1 MEIKNKLEIGD
12 NLAILYNIEN
22 ESIDL
27 IYCDILYNTGKN
39 FKDYNDN
46 LGSPQDAVKWYRHR
60 FVEMKRVLK
69 DTGLLYIQCDY
80 NLSHYIKILLDEIF
94 GVNNFINEI
103 IWWYNSAPRKKKDFG
118 KRHDTI
124 FRYSKSDNY
133 FFNQDSKYIR
143 QAYSPT
149 APRGYEKEKYYD
161 DRGKIM
167 DDV

>member
-1 MEIKNKLEIGD
+1 MEYINKLFNED
-12 NLAILYNIEN
+12 NLSLLKRLPN

-46 LGSPQDAVKWYRHR
+46 LGTPEEAIEWYKPRIS
-60 FVEMKRVLK
+60 EMKRVLK
-69 DTGLLYIQCDY
+69 DTGLLYIQCDS
-80 NLSHYIKILLDEIF
+80 NLSHYIKVELDNIF
-94 GVNNFINEI
+94 GINNFRNEI

-124 FRYSKSDNY
+124 FRYSKTDDYY
-133 FFNQDSKYIR
+133 FNENSEYIR

-149 APRGYEKEKYYD
+149 APRGYEKEKY
-161 DRGKIM
+161 
-167 DDV
+167 